1 MPFRY
6 ILKTYAQERS
16 IICKNVYRQKIYNEH
31 ITTTVNERRRMEE
44 QKGAKRGQSSSVN
57 YNLLM
62 FIVYLYN
69 SVGFMRVGAFTV

>member
-16 IICKNVYRQKIYNEH
+16 IICKNLYRQKIYNEH
-31 ITTTVNERRRMEE
+31 ITTVNDRRRMEV

-62 FIVYLYN
+62 FIVYLYY

>member
-1 MPFRY
+1 
-6 ILKTYAQERS
+6 
-16 IICKNVYRQKIYNEH
+16 
-31 ITTTVNERRRMEE
+31 MEE

-62 FIVYLYN
+62 LIVYLYY